1 MGARADRVKVIEQ
14 AEKFVRGGRLRE
26 AIAEYEKLAL
36 ADTQDVGTLNI
47 IGDLHIRVGQN
58 DRAVHFFLKVADEYE
73 RRGLYSQAL
82 AICKKI
88 HKLFPDQSDYALKLA
103 DLYAQ
108 QGFVAEA
115 KALYG
120 AVAGRFAGEGLA
132 AEAVTIYEKT
142 VKLDREDHE
151 ARRALAGLYR
161 ALGNVDAALEQLNG
175 SADVRVEK
183 GQLEAAED
191 VLREALAVRPGDVRT
206 LVGLVEVFKKQG
218 RPGMAVE
225 LLEGELA
232 AAPDSVQLLNI
243 LGNIHFEAGDTK
255 KAEDIFTR
263 IVTGHPLNVNAR
275 IKLGRIQI
283 LKDKLDQ
290 AYELFEPLIN
300 NLVKKHRDEKA
311 IGLLGLIL
319 ESQKPHLPALER
331 LALIYRSNKEVK
343 KLEVVDR
350 AILDELRKI
359 GDKERMIG
367 VYNELA
373 ELRPD
378 DADLAQEARS
388 LRQDLGLAVE
398 EVRDE
403 TPGLSEKDREAIKE
417 AMDQADMYLQ
427 QGLVRIARRLLE
439 NLRFRYPEDPQIVRK
454 IAVLDEVRTHIDED
468 EIRRRVEKTSQLE
481 AQARERAAEKRAAE
495 RKGPDKRPEPEP
507 PPAEAGPEPGPVP
520 EESPPARPPVP
531 QPSAETKPAAA
542 RSDDGRRRTSG
553 PFGDDV
559 LGGEKVSTADIFAE
573 TDIIPFIGEEP
584 AERRYY
590 ELAAAAADEL
600 RWIAA
605 ARSRQLRGGSSPY
618 ERDLTGIVA
627 DFRKDLRTRGG
638 AGDAD
643 THYQLGLAF
652 LGQGLITE
660 AVEELTQAG
669 GDPKLAVESYTLI
682 SQCFRYKRDFDE
694 ASKWLKTAL
703 AETKAGTE
711 PYFALL
717 FELADVAQAA
727 GDRDGAVGLF
737 RQVADWNPGFR
748 NVSARLEELS
758 GPAKA

>member
-14 AEKFVRGGRLRE
+14 AEKYVRGGRLRE

-36 ADTQDVGTLNI
+36 SDPQDVGTLNI
-47 IGDLHIRVGQN
+47 IGDLHIRIGLN

-88 HKLFPDQSDYALKLA
+88 HKLFPDQPDYALKLA

-120 AVAGRFAGEGLA
+120 AVAGRFAGEGRA
-132 AEAVTIYEKT
+132 AEAVAITEKT

-161 ALGNVDAALEQLNG
+161 ALGNVEAALEQLNA
-175 SADVRVEK
+175 SADVRVER

-191 VLREALAVRPGDVRT
+191 VLREALAVRPGDIRT
-206 LVGLVEVFKKQG
+206 LVGLVEVHKKQG
-218 RPGMAVE
+218 RTEKAVE
-225 LLEGELA
+225 LLEAELA
-232 AAPDSVQLLNI
+232 AVPDSVQLLNI
-243 LGNIHFEAGDTK
+243 LGNIHFEAGDTRQ
-255 KAEDIFTR
+255 AEDIFTR

-388 LRQDLGLAVE
+388 LRLELGLAVE

-403 TPGLSEKDREAIKE
+403 TPGLSDKDREAIKE
-417 AMDQADMYLQ
+417 VMDQADMYLQ

-454 IAVLDEVRTHIDED
+454 IAVLDEVRTHIDEE
-468 EIRRRVEKTSQLE
+468 EIRRRVEKTSLLE
-481 AQARERAAEKRAAE
+481 AQARERAAGKKAAE
-495 RKGPDKRPEPEP
+495 RRPAEERPAPEPSAAEAGPASEPVPP
-507 PPAEAGPEPGPVP
+507 PPAEP
-520 EESPPARPPVP
+520 
-531 QPSAETKPAAA
+531 KPAAA
-542 RSDDGRRRTSG
+542 RPEDGRRRTGG
-553 PFGDDV
+553 PFRDDV
-559 LGGEKVSTADIFAE
+559 LEGEKVSTADIFAE
-573 TDIIPFIGEEP
+573 TDIVPFIGEEP

-590 ELAAAAADEL
+590 DLAAAAADEL
-600 RWIAA
+600 RWIST
-605 ARSRQLRGGSSPY
+605 ARSRQLRSDASPY
-618 ERDLTGIVA
+618 ERELSGIVA
-627 DFRKDLRTRGG
+627 DFRKDLQTRGG
-638 AGDAD
+638 GEDAD

-652 LGQGLITE
+652 MGQGLITE

-669 GDPKLAVESYTLI
+669 SDPKLAVESYTLL
-682 SQCFRYKRDFDE
+682 SQCFRYQRDFDE
-694 ASKWLKTAL
+694 ASRWLKTAL

-717 FELADVAQAA
+717 YELADIAQAA
-727 GDRDGAVGLF
+727 GDRSGAAGLF

-748 NVSARLEELS
+748 SVAARLEELA
-758 GPAKA
+758 GPAGG